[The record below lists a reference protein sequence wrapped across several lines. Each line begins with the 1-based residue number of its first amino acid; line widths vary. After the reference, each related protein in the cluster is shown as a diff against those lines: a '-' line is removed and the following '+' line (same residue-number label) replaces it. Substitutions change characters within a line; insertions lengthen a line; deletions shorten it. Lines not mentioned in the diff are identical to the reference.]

1 MVQLAQLFLIYGFDT
16 NICNARKT
24 QLMPHLLQW
33 WSEDEVETSDSQ
45 QPASARFI
53 KTEQSEID
61 EQKELV
67 QQLKTRERED
77 MMQCIQL
84 LQRELDKRFNEA
96 VVKDARLREVESQ
109 LAEIQPSQ
117 SSETPT
123 PQQVADQP
131 PYKSTHSHFY
141 TASQKNWTL
150 LLEHNF
156 RKYNPILIYKTT
168 LPNITFSIFV
178 QEFPSTYS

>member
-1 MVQLAQLFLIYGFDT
+1 
-16 NICNARKT
+16 
-24 QLMPHLLQW
+24 MPHLLQW

-96 VVKDARLREVESQ
+96 VVKDARLRELSRSWQ
-109 LAEIQPSQ
+109 KFNRHSRQKHQHHNKS
-117 SSETPT
+117 PT
-123 PQQVADQP
+123 NRLIKVRTRI
-131 PYKSTHSHFY
+131 STLRVK
-141 TASQKNWTL
+141 KNWTL